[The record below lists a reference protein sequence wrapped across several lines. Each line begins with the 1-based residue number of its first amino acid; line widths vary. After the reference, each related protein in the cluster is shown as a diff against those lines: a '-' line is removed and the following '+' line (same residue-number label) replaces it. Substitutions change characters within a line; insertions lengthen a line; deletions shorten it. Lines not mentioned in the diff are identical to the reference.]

1 MKLPQNIR
9 TFLTQLPLKKMKGEE
24 VFTVIVFFL
33 ANGKKDVEIQLQN
46 VKKNWSKTIIRKSYN
61 PAFSNRAQGYVNPCG
76 KGKICITDEG
86 IEYVDSLSQEI
97 PTSLTKLIIF
107 SKGSAHSFD
116 KFLRKVFK
124 KAKKN
129 VDIADTYVMGNIFDN
144 LLDEIPKVVPLRFL
158 YGKDNGGFISK
169 SKRFAKEY
177 SFQSK
182 ESKQFHDRFV
192 IVDGRGYIIG
202 PSLKD
207 AADKKPATVVA
218 FNVEDSKKLIDLF
231 TDIWKSTK

>member
-1 MKLPQNIR
+1 MKLPQNIK
-9 TFLTQLPLKKMKGEE
+9 TFLTQFPLKKMKGEE

-33 ANGKKDVEIQLQN
+33 AKGKKDVEIKLQD

-61 PAFSNRAQGYVNPCG
+61 SSFSNRAQGHVNPCD
-76 KGKICITDEG
+76 KGKICLTDEG
-86 IEYVDSLSQEI
+86 IECVDSLSQEI
-97 PTSLTKLIIF
+97 PTSSTKLIIF

-129 VDIADTYVMGNIFDN
+129 VDIADTYVTGNIFDN

-169 SKRFAKEY
+169 SQRFAKEY

-192 IVDGRGYIIG
+192 IVDNRGYIIG

-207 AADKKPATVVA
+207 AADKKPTTLVVL
-218 FNVEDSKKLIDLF
+218 NSIDSKELSGLFFDL
-231 TDIWKSTK
+231 WVSK